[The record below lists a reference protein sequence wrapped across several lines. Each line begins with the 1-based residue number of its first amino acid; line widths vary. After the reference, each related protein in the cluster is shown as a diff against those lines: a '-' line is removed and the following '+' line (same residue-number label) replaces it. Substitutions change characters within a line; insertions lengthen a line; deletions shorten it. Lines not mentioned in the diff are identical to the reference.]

1 MPCFACLICIIT
13 YIRWC
18 CCRVFQ
24 DVLTSLSIPHAE
36 LEKLAA
42 SELSDA
48 ALTAWALTKTAA
60 HPAVQQAAAASQRLQ
75 ALLAKLDGAMMWQQQ
90 AAGSPLGQ
98 LLWQVAVGAAGSEVA
113 SLSAEQLQGRL
124 EYQVVAALAR
134 WVGRAWG
141 RAGCNG
147 VGAGCHENV
156 AAL

>member
-1 MPCFACLICIIT
+1 M
-13 YIRWC
+13 
-18 CCRVFQ
+18 FQ
-24 DVLTSLSIPHAE
+24 DVLASLSIPHAE